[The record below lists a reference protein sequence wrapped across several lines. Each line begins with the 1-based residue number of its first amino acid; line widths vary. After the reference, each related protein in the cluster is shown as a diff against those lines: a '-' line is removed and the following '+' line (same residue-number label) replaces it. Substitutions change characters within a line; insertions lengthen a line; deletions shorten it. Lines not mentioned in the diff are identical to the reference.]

1 MELTGSPSI
10 EEAVREAAER
20 RARAANARDLWD
32 GIWKREGEDSWRQH
46 ALERVYK
53 RITKLLSKGTGRG
66 LTYGPVYDV
75 GGGAGL
81 LAAQI
86 AAKGLWTVVWDH
98 SESALR
104 IAQDAGIETL
114 NVDLEAEANPP
125 RFLVAESHPAV
136 VATEV
141 LEHLSDRAR
150 RRLLA
155 AASEEAGCAIFSVPN
170 NRLGPDEEPQH
181 TIKWTALEF
190 LTLLREFWGKR
201 CRVEVMGPFLLGVC
215 GDLADKPYTLSVTF
229 PARDEAADIEA
240 TLASFRGIADEM
252 VIGIDYR
259 TKDNTEEIAR
269 RYAEKVFIIDDPQ
282 GPPDDQAPQVHF
294 SHCRN
299 RCIRECSGDWIF
311 MTEAHERLGKG
322 QDILLHLDEALPE
335 GAKIGVVQRT
345 AHGQRDKWFFEWLFR
360 NDPDNIHFKRP
371 THNFLVYPEGS
382 LAVLLPGVMTIHD
395 RVHERTEFRRGQRKV
410 QNRLSLM
417 EDWRETGSE
426 GALLYLGFEWREY
439 DDERAIRYLEELI
452 AMPSKNGPM
461 RYMAKF
467 VLAKLLV
474 QCRNDVKTARQLL
487 HSMSFDDWART
498 EHWLMLGDLAHAT
511 GQLQQAHVF
520 YKYSAVRIGDAPITQ
535 WWYDGPFY
543 TYLPAQRLAMVC
555 GEMGLLD
562 EGLKW
567 ARIVVE
573 QIPDDAPEEVMAEAR
588 DNVRLFEDAL
598 ARRAARQGD
607 GDDDEDA

>member
-1 MELTGSPSI
+1 MGEAAMELTGSPSI

-335 GAKIGVVQRT
+335 RRRVSRGLEDDRVARDQRGRDLPRGDRDREVPRRDDADDADRHPDGHLELVLELGRCRLADEPPTLSAHVV
-345 AHGQRDKWFFEWLFR
+345 AHVDRFLDVAAGQAVLTTRGER
-360 NDPDNIHFKRP
+360 VRYETPA
-371 THNFLVYPEGS
+371 PEG
-382 LAVLLPGVMTIHD
+382 AD
-395 RVHERTEFRRGQRKV
+395 Y
-410 QNRLSLM
+410 LS
-417 EDWRETGSE
+417 
-426 GALLYLGFEWREY
+426 
-439 DDERAIRYLEELI
+439 
-452 AMPSKNGPM
+452 
-461 RYMAKF
+461 
-467 VLAKLLV
+467 V
-474 QCRNDVKTARQLL
+474 C
-487 HSMSFDDWART
+487 
-498 EHWLMLGDLAHAT
+498 
-511 GQLQQAHVF
+511 
-520 YKYSAVRIGDAPITQ
+520 
-535 WWYDGPFY
+535 
-543 TYLPAQRLAMVC
+543 LPAF
-555 GEMGLLD
+555 
-562 EGLKW
+562 
-567 ARIVVE
+567 
-573 QIPDDAPEEVMAEAR
+573 APATVHR
-588 DNVRLFEDAL
+588 D
-598 ARRAARQGD
+598 
-607 GDDDEDA
+607 